1 MNAHTAV
8 TPPAAVDIQVEGALA
23 AQVQPILDDM
33 GVDLAYAVRCLL
45 REFVRDPHLPL
56 QPNQTTI
63 DAMEAARR
71 GETTR
76 VGSVAELFATLD
88 VDDEDG

>member
-1 MNAHTAV
+1 MNAHAAV
-8 TPPAAVDIQVEGALA
+8 TPPATVDVPVEGALA
-23 AQVQPILDDM
+23 AEVQPILDDM

-63 DAMEAARR
+63 DAMEAGMR
-71 GETTR
+71 GETKKFD
-76 VGSVAELFATLD
+76 SIEAMWADLKS
-88 VDDEDG
+88 DDEDD

>member
-1 MNAHTAV
+1 MNAHAAV
-8 TPPAAVDIQVEGALA
+8 PPPAVDIQVEGALA

-63 DAMEAARR
+63 DAMEAGRR
-71 GETTR
+71 GETKTFD
-76 VGSVAELFATLD
+76 SIAAMSADLKS
-88 VDDEDG
+88 DDEDD

>member
-8 TPPAAVDIQVEGALA
+8 TPLAAVDVPVEGALA

-56 QPNQTTI
+56 QPNAETVA
-63 DAMEAARR
+63 AMEAVER
-71 GETTR
+71 GDVRSFDSIE
-76 VGSVAELFATLD
+76 ALFADLNSD
-88 VDDEDG
+88 EADD

>member
-1 MNAHTAV
+1 MNAQAAV
-8 TPPAAVDIQVEGALA
+8 TPSAAVDIQVEGALA
-23 AQVQPILDDM
+23 AEVQPILDDM

-63 DAMEAARR
+63 DAMEAGRR
-71 GETTR
+71 GETKKFD
-76 VGSVAELFATLD
+76 SVAALMADLKS
-88 VDDEDG
+88 DDEDD